1 LYDAH
6 FKIKEIWK
14 QPKINGVT
22 IIPMQFVQLPS
33 QSAVKVYIIIVPMF
47 AMQEMPTVTL
57 SYP

>member
-6 FKIKEIWK
+6 FTIKEIGK
-14 QPKINGVT
+14 QPKINGVNNNPHAVCALAFT
-22 IIPMQFVQLPS
+22 S

-57 SYP
+57 S